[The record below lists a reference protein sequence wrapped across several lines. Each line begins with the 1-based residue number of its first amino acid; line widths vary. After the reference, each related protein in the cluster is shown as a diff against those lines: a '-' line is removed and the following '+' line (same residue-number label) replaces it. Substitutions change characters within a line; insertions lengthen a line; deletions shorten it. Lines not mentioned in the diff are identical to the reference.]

1 VASPNLIQRR
11 FPVFLFGAYLLAAA
25 IGMIAMVSA
34 NAYLAGFS
42 GADEPSH
49 FLNGYFISSY
59 LKGHLGV
66 NPLAF
71 ATDYYIHYPKISIGH
86 WPPAYYGML
95 GMFFLVIPVS
105 YPWLFGLNVMVASLP
120 AVGVAMALAH
130 LSGRAVAV
138 AGVVVYMMTPLVSE
152 GQIMFMVDQPLA
164 ACLLAA
170 TAAWISYAQRQTWVR
185 ALGFAALAALAILVK
200 GNGWVAV
207 LIPAFHLAL
216 TNRWRLLVSIELVVA
231 AVLGALAVVPWYL
244 VTAKIAADGFNYQAG
259 FPYAWRAL
267 CANLDF
273 LANNISFLGLA
284 LAAFAVVAEFRARE
298 SNPARWNV
306 VAGLVALVLA
316 TLALQ
321 SIVPVDIVDRYMAP
335 ALPAVVVLA
344 LAGAWRVLNRS
355 PGAARPIWRI
365 SAGVV
370 LVAAMIAP
378 GALHLV
384 QRLPKSDVGA
394 SAVAALIAPGT
405 TPAITVVDG
414 AAGYEGAMIAAAAV
428 HDPQLRGYMVRS
440 SKMMADSNFMGSSY
454 SLKFAGNAG
463 VLAELTRLGVQN
475 VVLVRAR
482 DLPAYPHSVQL
493 LAALTQPGSGYHL
506 RERIAHRGRA
516 GSTDIYQ
523 ADTAV
528 TPNIAAVRS
537 MGLPAKAA
545 PLTSSPG
552 A

>member
-216 TNRWRLLVSIELVVA
+216 TNRWRLLVSIKLVVA

-273 LANNISFLGLA
+273 LANNISLLGLA

-365 SAGVV
+365 AAGVV